1 MNSGRVYLTV
11 YPTDKDGKVDYSSPM
26 LLFLPKG
33 VANKLRDMIKS
44 SRNTSNQEPAYK
56 FLA

>member
-26 LLFLPKG
+26 LLFLSKG

-44 SRNTSNQEPAYK
+44 SRNTESKIDEN
-56 FLA
+56 